1 MASFLMNAVRKNPL
15 IFNAVTGGFLCASSD
30 AVAQHWEEHAD
41 GGPPTSDVHSSSQEP
56 SRSRAQQQ
64 QQRDHLLAPS
74 LKAALLLPSIDWW
87 RLAGAG
93 CIGSFFGGI
102 LYPAAYARLDALFV
116 GTQWKTVLVKSI
128 VEIATVGI
136 LVNTISLTVR
146 GLVRGDQDLGQVTR
160 HVSARLGTVT
170 QNDFFVWLP
179 YNIVAFSI
187 IPAILR
193 PTTTAAMEA
202 SWQTY
207 ISLCAHDYPTE
218 PESVRPTANNPV
230 GR

>member
-1 MASFLMNAVRKNPL
+1 MNAVRKNPL
-15 IFNAVTGGFLCASSD
+15 LFNAVTGGLLCASSD
-30 AVAQHWEEHAD
+30 ALAQHWEDHSD
-41 GGPPTSDVHSSSQEP
+41 GGPPSSDCGSSSGEP
-56 SRSRAQQQ
+56 SRSCAQEQQ

-74 LKAALLLPSIDWW
+74 LQTAPLLSSIDWW

-116 GTQWKTVLVKSI
+116 GTQWKTVLLKSV

-160 HVSARLGTVT
+160 HVSTQLVTVT

-179 YNIVAFSI
+179 YNMLAFSI

-202 SWQTY
+202 SWQAY

-218 PESVRPTANNPV
+218 ALVVRPTTNKPY
-230 GR
+230 GS